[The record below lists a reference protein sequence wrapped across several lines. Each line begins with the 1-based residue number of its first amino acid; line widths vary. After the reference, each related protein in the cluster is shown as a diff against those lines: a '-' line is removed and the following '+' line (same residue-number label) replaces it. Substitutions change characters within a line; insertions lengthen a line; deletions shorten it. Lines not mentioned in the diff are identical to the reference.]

1 MYEDIERHLGRL
13 IHNLTGS
20 DLKKNSGY
28 EGSICD
34 TLNMQISRCR
44 YWDAEWKHH
53 YIEFKKGRSI
63 WLDLVRYSE
72 ILLKMNKDA
81 SQKHKPLIIRE
92 KPPNVKMFRGKDSRD
107 NTGLTP
113 ALITPMLTAAIRAAG
128 KLAILTPEKIISTTK
143 RLRVVARI
151 AKSEPIIILVLLFY
165 IRYARYSFGQYLELS
180 FYYLA

>member
-13 IHNLTGS
+13 IHNLAGS

-81 SQKHKPLIIRE
+81 SQETICLFFIPRNRARTESTEIEEIVCVETNKLIEAVHLNKFQAELLLQVKDSVPRSLNAQASLTVKDIRE
-92 KPPNVKMFRGKDSRD
+92 IKSFSVQNVS
-107 NTGLTP
+107 
-113 ALITPMLTAAIRAAG
+113 ALHD
-128 KLAILTPEKIISTTK
+128 
-143 RLRVVARI
+143 RI
-151 AKSEPIIILVLLFY
+151 
-165 IRYARYSFGQYLELS
+165 
-180 FYYLA
+180 